1 MKANK
6 KFKNYGNLWIK
17 IRDLVRLISEN
28 SDDYNE
34 KYIKINI

>member
-6 KFKNYGNLWIK
+6 KIKNYGNLWIK
-17 IRDLVRLISEN
+17 IRDVVRLISEN

-34 KYIKINI
+34 KYIIINI

>member
-6 KFKNYGNLWIK
+6 KFKNYRNLWIK
-17 IRDLVRLISEN
+17 IKDVVRLISEN